1 MKRSYINNGR
11 VFKAAAFVFALT
23 LIFTVFMANAGAY
36 MGLPRG
42 NEGLENN
49 IPENG
54 NATPA
59 DTGKGNLGDT
69 DGDGFVEDKG
79 TDTNILDDIGDMGS
93 DIVSD
98 IGDMGSDIADM
109 PGIGPHSNGAG
120 TSAPTPAD
128 SGTAAADEGGSGAM
142 IVVIIAIIAVIAIVV
157 LLVML
162 LPKNRDKK

>member
-23 LIFTVFMANAGAY
+23 VIFAMFMANVGAY

-42 NEGLENN
+42 NEGFQNN
-49 IPENG
+49 TPENG

-69 DGDGFVEDKG
+69 DGDGHVEDKG

-98 IGDMGSDIADM
+98 IGGVGSDIADM
-109 PGIGPHSNGAG
+109 PGIGPHSNGVG
-120 TSAPTPAD
+120 TSDPSPAD
-128 SGTAAADEGGSGAM
+128 SGTANNDEGGSSGL